1 MSKLLSLAVIAIIA
15 TGLLSV
21 SVIGLLQQVN
31 AKASEN
37 ANPVAPRANT
47 NQGYMES
54 CKQFRSAKD
63 CATGPGN
70 NGDFTSS
77 QAHFYNKPN

>member
-1 MSKLLSLAVIAIIA
+1 MSKLLSLAVIALIA

-21 SVIGLLQQVN
+21 SVIGLLQQAN
-31 AKASEN
+31 AKASDN

-47 NQGYMES
+47 NQIYMET
-54 CKQFRSAKD
+54 CKQFRSAND
-63 CATGPGN
+63 CATSPGN